1 MGKQPALIIPA
12 ESAASADEM
21 PQFRRACAII
31 MGDMENTTLNSVTM
45 PSSYLSDIHWR
56 EKRPRALVVCC
67 SDGRL
72 QNSIDD
78 FLHNQ
83 LGVDD
88 YDRLYAPGGP
98 AVLAESSLEY
108 THANVF
114 RGDLEML
121 FRAHAI
127 EQVILI
133 FHGAAED
140 GPSDAC
146 CAHYRRVMP
155 GQSNADMTRQQVS
168 DMIEVKRY
176 ITAGFPKLDVQAY
189 RAEVQADHRIHFLSI
204 ADASRS

>member
-1 MGKQPALIIPA
+1 MSNETII
-12 ESAASADEM
+12 
-21 PQFRRACAII
+21 
-31 MGDMENTTLNSVTM
+31 
-45 PSSYLSDIHWR
+45 PSSYLSDIPWR
-56 EKRPRALVVCC
+56 ENRPRSLVVCC

-78 FLHNQ
+78 FLHNH

-98 AVLAESSLEY
+98 GALAESSGEN
-108 THANVF
+108 TRANVF
-114 RGDLEML
+114 RDDLEML

-146 CAHYRRVMP
+146 CAHYRRIMP
-155 GQSNADMTRQQVS
+155 GQSNTDMAHRQIADMT
-168 DMIEVKRY
+168 EVKRY
-176 ITAGFPKLDVQAY
+176 ITAGFPHLDVQAY
-189 RAEVQADHRIHFLSI
+189 RAEVQADHRIHFLTI
-204 ADASRS
+204 ADARRA